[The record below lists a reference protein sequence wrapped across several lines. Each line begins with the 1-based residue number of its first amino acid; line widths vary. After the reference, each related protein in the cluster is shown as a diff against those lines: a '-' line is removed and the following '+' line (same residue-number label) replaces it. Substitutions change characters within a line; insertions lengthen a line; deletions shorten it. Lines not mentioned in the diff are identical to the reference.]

1 MKKSIKK
8 IRQIAAIAA
17 ICLILSLYI
26 LTLVLAIVNNE
37 YTQKFFY
44 ASLFSTVFIP
54 VMMYL
59 ISWMAKVFKSY
70 NPNNSEHTSV
80 TPDDHKSDE

>member
-1 MKKSIKK
+1 MNKIPKKL
-8 IRQIAAIAA
+8 RQIAAITAVF
-17 ICLILSLYI
+17 LILSLYI
-26 LTLVLAIVNNE
+26 ITLVLAIMNNS

-54 VMMYL
+54 VMLYL

-70 NPNNSEHTSV
+70 NPNLSEHKSAS
-80 TPDDHKSDE
+80 PDESPSDK